1 MARIA
6 ESELILNPDG
16 SVYHLKLLPG
26 QIAHDIILVGDPQ
39 RVERISQLF
48 DQVELKIQ
56 NREIITHTGF
66 YKGKRI
72 SALSTGMGTDNID
85 IVINELDALVNIDL
99 KTRTIH
105 DTHTPLRLVR
115 LGTSGA
121 VQPDI
126 PLNTFVVSSHAIGID
141 NLMHFYTT
149 RNAGFNADMAEAFS
163 RHCEWPDGFSKPYAA
178 EASDELLQKLGKGF
192 LQGITVTAP
201 GFYAPQG
208 RQLRLKPSIA
218 DLENRLESFRHGDLK
233 INNFEMETSALYGLS
248 ALLGHKALTICVA
261 IANRHRKEYNKDYK
275 IHMDELIRTT
285 LDRLSAL

>member
-39 RVERISQLF
+39 RVERISQFF

-121 VQPDI
+121 VQPEI

-149 RNAGFNADMAEAFS
+149 RYTGFDTDMAEAFG
-163 RHCEWPDGFSKPYAA
+163 RHCEWPSGFSQPYAA
-178 EASDELLQKLGKGF
+178 KASEELLQKLGTGF
-192 LQGITVTAP
+192 MQGITVTAP

-208 RQLRLKPSIA
+208 RQLRLQPAIS
-218 DLENRLESFRHGDLK
+218 DLEGRLESFRFGNLK

-248 ALLGHKALTICVA
+248 ALLGHEALTICVA

-285 LDRLSAL
+285 LERLSSL